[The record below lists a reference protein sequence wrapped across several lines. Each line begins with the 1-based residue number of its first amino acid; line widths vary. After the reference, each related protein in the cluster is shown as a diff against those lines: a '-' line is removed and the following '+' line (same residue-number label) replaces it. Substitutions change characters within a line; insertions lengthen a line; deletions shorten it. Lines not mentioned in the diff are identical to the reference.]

1 LSFLER
7 EYLRPKVKGSAN
19 RVKCKIN
26 NENYS
31 ESIEKYFES
40 NEREY
45 WQHVILISYPTLIE
59 VILNSY

>member
-1 LSFLER
+1 MQNKNYFIFIVER
-7 EYLRPKVKGSAN
+7 NGKYFES
-19 RVKCKIN
+19 